1 MGAVAFGAMKL
12 SVVILPSAR
21 WAQAEERWRRC
32 EALGFDA
39 AYTYDHLSWRDFRD
53 RPWFAMVP
61 TLSAAAL
68 ATSRIAIGPLV
79 TTPNFRHP
87 VALAK
92 DLVALD
98 DLCAG
103 RLVVGVGAGGRGFD
117 ATVLGD
123 PAWGDP
129 ERHERFVEF
138 TTLLVGLLRGEV
150 ESAGGEYYRA
160 DGVRLVPGP
169 HAQVPP
175 VLVSAMGPKAIDLA
189 ARLGDGWVSVG
200 RRPGEDVSTY
210 DAVRRQVERLDAA
223 LERHGRSSYRRV
235 LLDSHDDERPQD
247 SLEAFTDWAGRYRA
261 LGFDEVV
268 IHWPEPGTSLDF
280 PVEAFEEI
288 ATTGRERLAVWA

>member
-1 MGAVAFGAMKL
+1 MRLG
-12 SVVILPSAR
+12 VVVLPSQR
-21 WAQAEERWRRC
+21 WADAEERWRRV
-32 EALGFDA
+32 EDLGFDA

-61 TLSAAAL
+61 TLAAAAL
-68 ATSRIAIGPLV
+68 STSRLAIGPLV

-92 DLVALD
+92 DLIALD
-98 DLCAG
+98 DLAKG

-123 PAWGDP
+123 AAWGDA

-150 ESAGGEYYRA
+150 ESAGGEFYRA

-169 HAQVPP
+169 HAAPPP
-175 VLVSAMGPKAIDLA
+175 VLVSAMGPRAIDLA

-200 RRPGEDVSTY
+200 RRAGEESSSY

-223 LERHGRSSYRRV
+223 LERAGRGPIRRV

-247 SLEAFTDWAGRYRA
+247 SLEAFLDWAGRYRA

-280 PVEAFEEI
+280 PVEAFESIATRGREEI
-288 ATTGRERLAVWA
+288 AGW

>member
-1 MGAVAFGAMKL
+1 MV
-12 SVVILPSAR
+12 LPSAR
-21 WAQAEERWRRC
+21 WADAEERWRRC
-32 EALGFDA
+32 EELGFDA

-61 TLSAAAL
+61 TLAAAAL
-68 ATSRIAIGPLV
+68 STSRLEIGPLV

-87 VALAK
+87 VSLAK

-98 DLCAG
+98 DLARG

-123 PAWGDP
+123 PAWGDA

-138 TTLLVGLLRGEV
+138 TTLLVRLLRGEV
-150 ESAGGEYYRA
+150 ESSGGEFYRA
-160 DGVRLVPGP
+160 DAVRLVPGP
-169 HAQVPP
+169 HAAPPP
-175 VLVSAMGPKAIDLA
+175 VLVSAMGPRAIGLA

-200 RRPGEDVSTY
+200 RRAGEEVPTF

-223 LERHGRSSYRRV
+223 LEREGRGPIRRV
-235 LLDSHDDERPQD
+235 LLDSHDDEAPQA
-247 SLEAFTDWAGRYRA
+247 SLEAFLDWAGRYGE

-280 PVEAFEEI
+280 PVAAFEEI
-288 ATTGRERLAVWA
+288 ATSGRQRIAG